1 MLQNIHVKN
10 MALID
15 EADVDFGGHLNI
27 LTGETG
33 AGKSII
39 IGSISTALG
48 GKVSR
53 DVIRK
58 DAEYALVELNFKV
71 NSPQILAELEK
82 MEIPVD
88 GDEVVISRRI
98 TGSRSVARIN
108 GELVSLPVLRQAAAL
123 LIDIH
128 GQHEHQS
135 LLHKDKHLAILDQ
148 FSREEMASVKDALK
162 DSYREYMILKKEMDG
177 AITDEGKRLSEISF
191 LQYQIEEI
199 ENANLQDGEEE
210 QLDKA
215 FRKMSHARQMM
226 ESVAAAHGMTGY
238 EGASSAGDLVGR
250 ALRELSSVEKYDE
263 AIGGLISMLTDI
275 DGLLNDFNRELADY
289 ESGLTFD
296 ESVYHETEDRLNL
309 IQRLKTKYGSSIA
322 EILAHQAECQ
332 EELEKLDDYENYL
345 SGLRMKLNQAEKE
358 LKDLSDKLTTI
369 RRANAAVLQE
379 RIKAALIDLN
389 FLDVRFE
396 IHCEPLGHYTEN
408 GQDSI
413 EFMISTN
420 PGETVKPLGKV
431 ASGGELS
438 RIMLAVKSVLADAD
452 AIETLIF
459 DEIDT
464 GISGRTAQKVS
475 EKMAVIARNHQV
487 ICITHLP
494 QIAAMAD
501 QHFVIE
507 KQQDKNGTQTKLT
520 ALSKDGMLS
529 EIARLLGSDKI
540 TDAVMQNAG
549 ELKAMADE
557 AKKTAK

>member
-263 AIGGLISMLTDI
+263 TISGLISMLTDI

-289 ESGLTFD
+289 ESDLTFD

-345 SGLRMKLNQAEKE
+345 SGLRMKLDQAEKE

-475 EKMAVIARNHQV
+475 EKMAVIARKHQV

-501 QHFVIE
+501 DHYVIE
-507 KQQDKNGTQTKLT
+507 KSAMEQRTITEIYH
-520 ALSKDGMLS
+520 LSDDASVG
-529 EIARLLGSDKI
+529 EIARLLGGVEI
-540 TDAVMQNAG
+540 TDAVMQNAR
-549 ELKAMADE
+549 EMKNLAQS
-557 AKKTAK
+557 KK

>member
-226 ESVAAAHGMTGY
+226 ESVAAAHSMTGY

-263 AIGGLISMLTDI
+263 AIGGLISMLTEI

-345 SGLRMKLNQAEKE
+345 SGLRMKLDQAEKE

-475 EKMAVIARNHQV
+475 EKMAVIARKHQV

-501 QHFVIE
+501 DHYVIE
-507 KQQDKNGTQTKLT
+507 KSAMEQRTITKIYH
-520 ALSKDGMLS
+520 LSDDASVG
-529 EIARLLGSDKI
+529 EIARLLGGVEI
-540 TDAVMQNAG
+540 TDAVMQNAR
-549 ELKAMADE
+549 EMKNLAQS
-557 AKKTAK
+557 KK

>member
-238 EGASSAGDLVGR
+238 EDASSAGDLVGR

-263 AIGGLISMLTDI
+263 AISGLISMLTDI

-345 SGLRMKLNQAEKE
+345 SGLRMKLDQAEKE

-475 EKMAVIARNHQV
+475 EKMAVIAKKHQV

-501 QHFVIE
+501 DHYVIE
-507 KQQDKNGTQTKLT
+507 KSAMEQRTITEIYH
-520 ALSKDGMLS
+520 LSDDASVG
-529 EIARLLGSDKI
+529 EIARLLGGVEI
-540 TDAVMQNAG
+540 TDAVMQNAR
-549 ELKAMADE
+549 EMKNLAQS
-557 AKKTAK
+557 KK

>member
-275 DGLLNDFNRELADY
+275 DSLLNDFNRELADY

-345 SGLRMKLNQAEKE
+345 SGLRMKLDQAEKE

-475 EKMAVIARNHQV
+475 EKMAVIARKHQV

-501 QHFVIE
+501 DHYVIE
-507 KQQDKNGTQTKLT
+507 KSAMEQRTITEIYH
-520 ALSKDGMLS
+520 LSDDASVG
-529 EIARLLGSDKI
+529 EIARLLGGVEI
-540 TDAVMQNAG
+540 TDAVMQNAR
-549 ELKAMADE
+549 EMKNLAQS
-557 AKKTAK
+557 KK

>member
-177 AITDEGKRLSEISF
+177 AISDEGKRLSEISF

-226 ESVAAAHGMTGY
+226 ESVAAAHSMTGY

-345 SGLRMKLNQAEKE
+345 SGLRMKLDQAEKE

-475 EKMAVIARNHQV
+475 EKMAVIARKHQV

-501 QHFVIE
+501 DHYVIE
-507 KQQDKNGTQTKLT
+507 KSAMEQRTITKIYH
-520 ALSKDGMLS
+520 LSDDASVG
-529 EIARLLGSDKI
+529 EIARLLGGVEI
-540 TDAVMQNAG
+540 TDAVMQNAR
-549 ELKAMADE
+549 EMKNLAQS
-557 AKKTAK
+557 KK

>member
-289 ESGLTFD
+289 ESVLTFD

-345 SGLRMKLNQAEKE
+345 SGLRMKLDQAEKE

-475 EKMAVIARNHQV
+475 EKMAVIARKHQV

-501 QHFVIE
+501 DHYVIE
-507 KQQDKNGTQTKLT
+507 KSAMEQRTITEIYH
-520 ALSKDGMLS
+520 LSDDASVG
-529 EIARLLGSDKI
+529 EIARLLGGVEI
-540 TDAVMQNAG
+540 TDAVMQNAR
-549 ELKAMADE
+549 EMKNLAQS
-557 AKKTAK
+557 KK

>member
-345 SGLRMKLNQAEKE
+345 SGLRMKLDQAEKE

-369 RRANAAVLQE
+369 RRANVAVLQE

-475 EKMAVIARNHQV
+475 EKMAVIAKKHQV

-501 QHFVIE
+501 DHYVIE
-507 KQQDKNGTQTKLT
+507 KSAMEQRTITEIYH
-520 ALSKDGMLS
+520 LSDDASVG
-529 EIARLLGSDKI
+529 EIARLLGGVEI
-540 TDAVMQNAG
+540 TDAVMQNAR
-549 ELKAMADE
+549 EMKNLAQS
-557 AKKTAK
+557 KK

>member
-475 EKMAVIARNHQV
+475 EKMAVIARKHQV

-501 QHFVIE
+501 DHYVIE
-507 KQQDKNGTQTKLT
+507 KSAMEQRTITKIYH
-520 ALSKDGMLS
+520 LSDDASVG
-529 EIARLLGSDKI
+529 EIARLLGGVEI
-540 TDAVMQNAG
+540 TDAVMQNAR
-549 ELKAMADE
+549 EMKNLAQS
-557 AKKTAK
+557 KK